1 MEGKKMSEVKVIH
14 PISGSAPIIAKVSKL
29 HRDEYYTLENPFSLM
44 YYRDEDNNER
54 VTIGNILVYAKG
66 NKVDIRADHILFIYE
81 PSDETLEFY
90 NKKVID
96 VG

>member
-1 MEGKKMSEVKVIH
+1 MSEVKVIH

-29 HRDEYYTLENPFSLM
+29 HRDEYYTLENPLSLV
-44 YYRDEDNNER
+44 YYKDEENKER
-54 VTIGNILVYAKG
+54 VSVINILVYAKDK
-66 NKVDIRADHILFIYE
+66 KVDIRADHILFIYE